1 MVDTKTKRK
10 LIKQFGKI
18 DEVKEKA
25 REVIGSKNTA
35 RIAVII
41 GIMACFYVLCKGV
54 MAANDFLDKYRIV
67 KQPWLLL
74 DIRLQS
80 PIYLEDRNIKH
91 VDVGPKIVSPV
102 VETPTP
108 KPSKTPKKQAS
119 TAPSSRLKP
128 WNGQVDLAKLELI
141 KKSRYPE
148 FIGHI
153 WIKETTQGT
162 TKDPLSQ
169 KLYCESIGMTNEFG
183 FYPAGRW
190 CFSTFEEGIARLE
203 KWHDE
208 EGAGLSFNQK
218 LCFYNGAGKVNNCN
232 YLDLEKGLAAL

>member
-1 MVDTKTKRK
+1 MVDKKTRK
-10 LIKQFGKI
+10 SLIKQFGKI

-41 GIMACFYVLCKGV
+41 GIMACFYVLGKGV

-119 TAPSSRLKP
+119 TAPSSRLIP
-128 WNGQVDLAKLELI
+128 WNGQVDLEKLEKV

-153 WIKETTQGT
+153 WIKESTQGT
-162 TKDPLSQ
+162 TKKEDSQ
-169 KLYCESIGMTNEFG
+169 KVYCESIGMTNEFG
-183 FYPAGRW
+183 FYPAGNW
-190 CFSTFEEGIARLE
+190 CWATFEEGIARLE
-203 KWHDE
+203 RWYE
-208 EGAGLSFNQK
+208 EDSAGLSFNQK
-218 LCFYNGAGKVNNCN
+218 LCYYNGAGKVNSCN
-232 YLDLEKGLAAL
+232 YLDLTKGLAAL

>member
-1 MVDTKTKRK
+1 MVDKKTRK
-10 LIKQFGKI
+10 SLIKQFGKI
-18 DEVKEKA
+18 DEAKEAAIK
-25 REVIGSKNTA
+25 VVGSKNTA
-35 RIAVII
+35 RIAILI
-41 GIMACFYVLCKGV
+41 GILACFYILGKGV
-54 MAANDFLDKYRIV
+54 MAANDFFDKYRIV
-67 KQPWLLL
+67 RQPWILLEL
-74 DIRLQS
+74 RVQS
-80 PIYLEDRNIKH
+80 PVYLEDRNIKH
-91 VDVGPKIVSPV
+91 VDASDKVFSPIVEKPSPV
-102 VETPTP
+102 PTKRPETG
-108 KPSKTPKKQAS
+108 
-119 TAPSSRLKP
+119 PSSRLLP
-128 WNGQVDLAKLELI
+128 WNGQVDLGKLELI

-183 FYPAGRW
+183 FYPAGQW

-208 EGAGLSFNQK
+208 DSAGLSFNQK
-218 LCFYNGAGKVNNCN
+218 LCYYNGAGKVNNCN